1 MQEVGPMQ
9 RSEMGDVQAVLGPA
23 AEYSAEEEQAQVAA
37 ARRRSTWA
45 RLRRQRMAMA
55 SLAVI
60 VLFVLAAVLAPWL
73 APHDPNFQFDSGL
86 SATGAPL
93 GSSPQFPLGTD
104 TAGRDVLSRLLFGAR
119 ISLTVGLLATALMA
133 TVGVALGAIAGFF
146 GRWAEVV
153 IMRLVDIMLAFPVVL
168 LGLAAAAIFSP
179 SVATAIIVIAATQ
192 WMYVARVVYSMVQTL
207 KEWEFVAAARAVG
220 VGNWR
225 IIVRHI
231 APHLVPVVVAY
242 STLGVGISI
251 LLEATLS
258 FLNAGVPQPTA
269 SWGAMIS
276 AGLTYYRA
284 DPPLVL
290 YPGVALAVVVLA
302 FNMLGDGITRA
313 LEAR

>member
-1 MQEVGPMQ
+1 MPARQEAGQMQ
-9 RSEMGDVQAVLGPA
+9 RGELSDVEAVLGGSVEYA
-23 AEYSAEEEQAQVAA
+23 AVEEEQALAA

-45 RLRRQRMAMA
+45 RPRRQRVA
-55 SLAVI
+55 LAGLVVI
-60 VLFVLAAVLAPWL
+60 VLFVLAAILAPWL

-93 GSSPQFPLGTD
+93 GSTPQFPLGTD
-104 TAGRDVLSRLLFGAR
+104 TAGCDVLSRLLVGAR
-119 ISLTVGLLATALMA
+119 ISL
-133 TVGVALGAIAGFF
+133 TVGVALGAIAGFY
-146 GRWAEVV
+146 GGWAEVV

-179 SVATAIIVIAATQ
+179 SVPTTILVIAAMQ

-220 VGNWR
+220 VGNGR
-225 IIVRHI
+225 IIGRHI

-276 AGLTYYRA
+276 SGLTYYRA

-302 FNMLGDGITRA
+302 FNLLGDGLTRA
-313 LEAR
+313 LQAR